1 MAIGIGQRTL
11 IYDQGDSL
19 LRKRVRWPAGSTG
32 KMQIG
37 GVTLDPGDS
46 YDFTIPELLS
56 AGLLSTNFAVSETAN
71 FLYYVGNALHPTL
84 STAIGDYDDGSGSGA
99 VAAATSSSPASGSG
113 K

>member
-19 LRKRVRWPAGSTG
+19 IRKRVRWPAGSTG

-37 GVTLDPGDS
+37 GVSLDPGDS
-46 YDFTIPELLS
+46 HDFTIPELLS
-56 AGLLSTNFAVSETAN
+56 AGLTSDNFSDSETAG
-71 FLYYVGNALHPTL
+71 FLYYVGSAYHPEL
-84 STAIGDYDDGSGSGA
+84 AGSIGDLDDDDLSPS
-99 VAAATSSSPASGSG
+99 AADDSSSPASGSG